1 MQQVFNT
8 SKLVIRRQN
17 LSIFLI
23 FMWISHISPFTDF
36 TSSFFI
42 WVILKEWKS
51 LAWNL
56 ISSLFLGLIF
66 SFLFLPISFFF
77 LKCNFYRAFLLISYT
92 LSCNQIQSFNLDFSQ
107 KQMTLV
113 FYIIQFLLVLLV
125 IFLLWKVFWLIL
137 LISQLGKQIT
147 AGSLKAWVESQKRR
161 KRYLVCK
168 SLFSLGNIC
177 SSIRLSFEAARS
189 FYYSGL
195 IASGTIISDF
205 SGELLIA
212 HIFLLK

>member
-1 MQQVFNT
+1 MDKSSLKFY
-8 SKLVIRRQN
+8 
-17 LSIFLI
+17 LI
-23 FMWISHISPFTDF
+23 FIPKTDIFTY
-36 TSSFFI
+36 FFA
-42 WVILKEWKS
+42 K
-51 LAWNL
+51 
-56 ISSLFLGLIF
+56 F
-66 SFLFLPISFFF
+66 FFF
-77 LKCNFYRAFLLISYT
+77 LNTSSTGIPPYLLHCILCRRY
-92 LSCNQIQSFNLDFSQ
+92 QVRSFNLELSQ

-113 FYIIQFLLVLLV
+113 FSIIRFLLILLD

-205 SGELLIA
+205 SGELLRE